1 MYTIVLVK
9 EQGTHLSVP
18 DGQLEFRHCQLGS
31 LTVHVGTAGHPVD
44 QGRRRGLGRSL
55 RWKGGAARHR
65 GGSRRW
71 AVPLRGALNGP
82 PLARNAADAHVGR
95 HLLQNSG
102 PRVPNLAA
110 APAADGADD
119 QPDRRIV
126 DKAHSPRTKFNSQ
139 VSYKHYLI

>member
-1 MYTIVLVK
+1 MYPIALI
-9 EQGTHLSVP
+9 QDQRTHLGVTN
-18 DGQLEFRHCQLGS
+18 GELELGHRQLGRLAVS
-31 LTVHVGTAGHPVD
+31 IGPLQHPVD
-44 QGRRRGLGRSL
+44 EGRCGRLGCSLCRQGGT
-55 RWKGGAARHR
+55 ARHR
-65 GGSRRW
+65 GGSRRRT
-71 AVPLRGALNGP
+71 VPLRGTLNGP

-102 PRVPNLAA
+102 PRVPNLTA